1 MILWGAGR
9 SFNNDPLHALFV
21 EFWQKNTKGETM
33 KKLQAVLSVLF
44 VMSFMIVA
52 SVYAAEENPCKQDM
66 DKFCKNIEP
75 GDGRILR
82 CLTLSEDK
90 LTPACKKQ
98 LVNIKKSVDEVQKA
112 CADDYAIFCSSL
124 LPGQGRIAECLEKN
138 QQIITPKCKAVL
150 KEVKQKSQEIRE
162 QMKKK

>member
-1 MILWGAGR
+1 MR
-9 SFNNDPLHALFV
+9 K
-21 EFWQKNTKGETM
+21 EKKM
-33 KKLQAVLSVLF
+33 KKLHVLLPVLLS
-44 VMSFMIVA
+44 MSIVTA
-52 SVYAAEENPCKQDM
+52 GYAYAEDVNPCEGDIA
-66 DKFCKNIEP
+66 KFCKNVER
-75 GDGRILR
+75 GEGRILR

-98 LVNIKKSVDEVQKA
+98 RVRIKKAVEEVQKA

-138 QQIITPKCKAVL
+138 QKIIAPKCKAIL
-150 KEVKQKSQEIRE
+150 KEVKQKAREIQE

>member
-1 MILWGAGR
+1 
-9 SFNNDPLHALFV
+9 
-21 EFWQKNTKGETM
+21 M
-33 KKLQAVLSVLF
+33 KKLHVWMLVILGITFITA
-44 VMSFMIVA
+44 
-52 SVYAAEENPCKQDM
+52 VYAYAEEVNPCEGDIT
-66 DKFCKNIEP
+66 KFCKNVER
-75 GDGRILR
+75 GEGRILR

-98 LVNIKKSVDEVQKA
+98 LVRIKKAVEEVQNA

-138 QQIITPKCKAVL
+138 QNIITPKCKAIL
-150 KEVKQKSQEIRE
+150 KEVKQKAREIQK

>member
-1 MILWGAGR
+1 
-9 SFNNDPLHALFV
+9 
-21 EFWQKNTKGETM
+21 M
-33 KKLQAVLSVLF
+33 KKLHVWVLV
-44 VMSFMIVA
+44 IVGITFITA
-52 SVYAAEENPCKQDM
+52 VYAFAEDVNPCEGDIA
-66 DKFCKNIEP
+66 KFCKNVER
-75 GDGRILR
+75 GEGRILR

-98 LVNIKKSVDEVQKA
+98 RVRIKKAVEEVQKA

-138 QQIITPKCKAVL
+138 QKIIAPKCKAIL
-150 KEVKQKSQEIRE
+150 KEVKQKAREIQE